1 MPATAVALLRQWEG
15 QSPAFVDSEGKKM
28 PAKTLLMALGV
39 GVVVGVILGISLVGL
54 IGGNRD
60 GAAPP
65 VPPARTVT
73 VEEPAPPPEKTVPT
87 PEKTVPATTATPT
100 ATATATASP

>member
-1 MPATAVALLRQWEG
+1 MPATVVALLRQWEG

-54 IGGNRD
+54 LDGNRN

-73 VEEPAPPPEKTVPT
+73 VEEPASPPEKTVPT
-87 PEKTVPATTATPT
+87 PEKTVPATTAT